1 MVLILGKSR
10 EDELNRMTPR
20 SILTVALNK
29 PSTASEAKGRTAAD
43 VNPQKSQYKD
53 PLAGF

>member
-10 EDELNRMTPR
+10 EDELNRMTLR